1 MTRPSD
7 CPAAGGEPCQNM
19 CLDGCKLRNRRALSH
34 PAPLPVQTDHCEDAL
49 NMVQADQSLE
59 VVAWNLECQTLGG
72 DTGWILSWSRSGAG
86 LCNRLSGVEHEVA
99 LTDHAKATAA
109 LAQKEAEAIHWKQA
123 YVTDTAALEQEVAT
137 LRAQLAEAEKD
148 ARNWRQYQARKQA
161 IIAAGMGKN
170 PLRDAALSSPAQART
185 HDQG

>member
-19 CLDGCKLRNRRALSH
+19 CIDGCKLRNRRALSH
-34 PAPLPVQTDHCEDAL
+34 PAPA
-49 NMVQADQSLE
+49 QAEQSLE

-99 LTDHAKATAA
+99 LTDHAQANAEIAKRDAEMDRA
-109 LAQKEAEAIHWKQA
+109 LIEIGKLYNEL
-123 YVTDTAALEQEVAT
+123 TT
-137 LRAQLAEAEKD
+137 LRANLAEAEKD

-170 PLRDAALSSPAQART
+170 PLRDAALSSQ
-185 HDQG
+185 QEGGK